1 MDNVPACKKLGGFLI
16 SLCLSMLVFI
26 SFTEKCRKEDVS
38 VGLRMVAT
46 IFAPVQAALFLS
58 ATPVPGN
65 RMARGP
71 F

>member
-1 MDNVPACKKLGGFLI
+1 
-16 SLCLSMLVFI
+16 MLVFI
-26 SFTEKCRKEDVS
+26 SFTEKCRKQDVS